1 MKRILQAHQEQI
13 SFLLVA
19 LFCVTAPL
27 KNNFN
32 SLSIILLSVFALLVL
47 VINKHFD
54 KKLFLKF
61 TPLILFFVLTLFS
74 TFYSEDIET
83 ALKLVSRLLPFILFP
98 FVFSIIHLKR
108 PHYEKVLKIYVFWM
122 LAVCLYSH
130 SQVLIKLYNNN
141 DVLFNLF
148 NNHYSY
154 MSLAND
160 TTDMHTTYY
169 SYYVIVA
176 IVFLMFFL
184 FKESRFKIKVLY
196 LVLLAYFTFFVFHV
210 SARTPI
216 FVLFLFYN
224 FSILYYFFQK
234 KKIKQGVFVLLLF
247 YFISSIAIYNVR
259 ITRYRFQ
266 HLFGFTYAGG
276 IHHDDGIDKLKQW
289 KASIAANNNLL
300 FGNGIGDAN
309 NDIFSSYL
317 DYDLKKYADREYNA
331 HNQFIQTYV
340 ALGLLGVIVLLF
352 LFFYYFHL
360 FYKSKQF
367 MPVILLILMFI
378 LYQTE
383 TYLQRHH
390 GIVMFCFLV
399 CLFMNMGRNLK
410 KIDG

>member
-1 MKRILQAHQEQI
+1 M
-13 SFLLVA
+13 
-19 LFCVTAPL
+19 
-27 KNNFN
+27 
-32 SLSIILLSVFALLVL
+32 
-47 VINKHFD
+47 
-54 KKLFLKF
+54 
-61 TPLILFFVLTLFS
+61 
-74 TFYSEDIET
+74 
-83 ALKLVSRLLPFILFP
+83 VSRLLPFILFP
-98 FVFSIIHLKR
+98 FVFSIIQLKR

-184 FKESRFKIKVLY
+184 FKESCLKIKVLY

-234 KKIKQGVFVLLLF
+234 KRIKQGVFVLLLF

-317 DYDLKKYADREYNA
+317 DYDLKKYAERKYNA

-340 ALGLLGVIVLLF
+340 ALGLLGVCILLF
-352 LFFYYFHL
+352 LFIYYFKI
-360 FYKSKQF
+360 FYKNKQLI
-367 MPVILLILMFI
+367 PIVLLILTFV

-383 TYLQRHH
+383 SYLQRHN
-390 GIVMFCFLV
+390 GIVMIAFLI
-399 CLFMNMGRNLK
+399 CYFSHQLQSSRKNNS
-410 KIDG
+410 